1 MNTRTFNTCYNKH
14 MEDLTRKKCVPCEG
28 GVAPL
33 AGDALKPYLAQVPEW
48 APIEG
53 ERKIRREFHFKD
65 FKETIGFVN
74 RVARLA
80 EEEGH
85 HPDMFIFY
93 NRLIVELWT
102 HAIGGLSQNDFIL
115 AAKMDRLR
123 SDRE

>member
-1 MNTRTFNTCYNKH
+1 MGPDR
-14 MEDLTRKKCVPCEG
+14 
-28 GVAPL
+28 
-33 AGDALKPYLAQVPEW
+33 
-48 APIEG
+48 
-53 ERKIRREFHFKD
+53 RKIRREFHFKD

-102 HAIGGLSQNDFIL
+102 HAIGGLSENDFIL